1 MNPVTDFPRIF
12 CSAATAVTLVIA
24 TTSALAAEP
33 VDEMEEI
40 VVQAPISLER
50 KTEHSVSDPTSRT
63 EVIELSRKV
72 YIGDLD
78 LSRYEDV
85 KELESR
91 IEQIAKD
98 SCKKLDDMFPPRSAR
113 SRDAKRCIAL
123 AIKSAAAEKEA
134 AIAEAR

>member
-1 MNPVTDFPRIF
+1 MKPVTDFPRIF
-12 CSAATAVTLVIA
+12 CSAATAATLVFAA
-24 TTSALAAEP
+24 TAALAAEP

-91 IEQIAKD
+91 IEHIAKD

-113 SRDAKRCIAL
+113 SRDAKRCVAQ